1 MHAVVQTIRD
11 IARHEAGQRWNTRL
25 GVVKSVKGSGD
36 YACTVELR
44 ETHLVLPDVPIATSA
59 MGLASLPSEGDLVV
73 VLFVGG
79 DLHAPVVIGVLYNEK
94 VAPPENDS
102 NLLVGVRPGGETATD
117 KRMEWSISTPG
128 DGTRELHVLLDGKVK
143 VEVTVN
149 DEGIV
154 LTAQDTKFTL
164 KQTSGSDGKA
174 ELQVGNSKVTIEQA
188 GNVTVEAEKTLTLK
202 ANKIELS
209 ADAQVKISG
218 QAVDIN

>member
-1 MHAVVQTIRD
+1 MHAVVQTIRE
-11 IARHEAGQRWNTRL
+11 IARHEVSHRWNTAL
-25 GVVKSVKGSGD
+25 GVVKSVKGGTD

-44 ETHLVLPDVPIATSA
+44 ETRLVLPDVPIAVSA

-79 DLHAPVVIGVLYNEK
+79 DPHAPVVAGVLYSEK
-94 VAPPENDS
+94 IAPPDNDS
-102 NLLVGVRPGGETATD
+102 NILVGVRPGGEKSTK
-117 KRMEWSISTPG
+117 KRLEWRITTPG
-128 DGTRELHVLLDGKVK
+128 DGTRELRLLLDGSVK

-149 DEGIV
+149 DDGIALV
-154 LTAQDTKFTL
+154 AQDTKFTL

-174 ELQVGNSKVTIEQA
+174 ELQVGNSKVTVEQS

-202 ANKIELS
+202 ANKIEIS
-209 ADAQVKISG
+209 ADSQVKIAG